1 MTTFEAIEIL
11 KTKGHEFGKQ
21 YIDAEEQNWVEID
34 GIAVRLFRV
43 IDLAEG
49 TTSLDALA
57 NGEPS
62 S

>member
-1 MTTFEAIEIL
+1 MTTGEAIEIL
-11 KTKGHEFGKQ
+11 KAEGHKFGRQ
-21 YIDAEEQNWVEID
+21 YMDADGQNWIEID

-62 S
+62 N

>member
-1 MTTFEAIEIL
+1 MTTLEAIEIL
-11 KTKGHEFGKQ
+11 KTKGHRFGKQ
-21 YIDAEEQNWVEID
+21 YMDAGGQNWVEID

-49 TTSLDALA
+49 TTSLGDLA

-62 S
+62 N